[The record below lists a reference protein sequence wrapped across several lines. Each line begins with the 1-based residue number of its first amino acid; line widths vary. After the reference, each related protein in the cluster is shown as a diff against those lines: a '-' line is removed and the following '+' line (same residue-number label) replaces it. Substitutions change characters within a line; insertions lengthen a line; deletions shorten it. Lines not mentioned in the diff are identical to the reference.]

1 MIPAAATTARKL
13 PGMSS
18 WDDVE
23 VDSDGELLDWLWDIP
38 DRYDVG
44 IDESR
49 DAAGA
54 AIPGDP
60 AMPGAGATALSWP
73 PPPAAPADSPTVA
86 MAPVS
91 VFADGRFDSQP
102 AAMLATSRRR
112 FAARDLATVAGVILI
127 VAAGL
132 GIGYSVF
139 AGKGAKSGGT
149 PASVAVG
156 DTTTTVPAFGSSPAT
171 VPGDTSTSLPPTTPA
186 PVASSVP
193 LAVAATSSTTA
204 TTLRRTTT
212 TRPPPTTLPPPT
224 TTLPPPTTT
233 TTTTAPPTTTT
244 TISPTTTSSIAT
256 RHGR

>member
-54 AIPGDP
+54 DIPDDLP
-60 AMPGAGATALSWP
+60 VPGAAGTALSWP
-73 PPPAAPADSPTVA
+73 PPSAASADSPTVA

-91 VFADGRFDSQP
+91 VFADGRFDSRP
-102 AAMLATSRRR
+102 VAMVATSRRR
-112 FAARDLATVAGVILI
+112 FAARDLATVAGLILI

-156 DTTTTVPAFGSSPAT
+156 GATTTVPAFGSTPTT
-171 VPGDTSTSLPPTTPA
+171 VTGDTSTALPPTTPA

-204 TTLRRTTT
+204 TTVRRTTT
-212 TRPPPTTLPPPT
+212 TRPPTTLPPPT
-224 TTLPPPTTT
+224 TTTTVPPTTT
-233 TTTTAPPTTTT
+233 TTVPPTTTT
-244 TISPTTTSSIAT
+244 SIAT
-256 RHGR
+256 TSTTLHGR

>member
-1 MIPAAATTARKL
+1 
-13 PGMSS
+13 MSS

-44 IDESR
+44 IDESP

-54 AIPGDP
+54 AIPDDLRVP
-60 AMPGAGATALSWP
+60 AATARYWP
-73 PPPAAPADSPTVA
+73 PLPVAPTDSPTVA
-86 MAPVS
+86 MSPVS
-91 VFADGRFDSQP
+91 VFADGRFDGRP
-102 AAMLATSRRR
+102 VAMEATSRRR
-112 FAARDLATVAGVILI
+112 FSARDVATVAGVILV

-132 GIGYSVF
+132 GIGYSLF

-156 DTTTTVPAFGSSPAT
+156 DATTTVPAFGSTPTT
-171 VPGDTSTSLPPTTPA
+171 VPGDTTTSLPPTTPA

-224 TTLPPPTTT
+224 TTPITTTTTTTVPPTTT
-233 TTTTAPPTTTT
+233 TTVPATTTTSSTTTT
-244 TISPTTTSSIAT
+244 TT
-256 RHGR
+256 

>member
-1 MIPAAATTARKL
+1 
-13 PGMSS
+13 MSS

-54 AIPGDP
+54 AIPDDLRVP
-60 AMPGAGATALSWP
+60 RAATTALSWP
-73 PPPAAPADSPTVA
+73 PPSAAPADAPTVA

-91 VFADGRFDSQP
+91 VFADDRFDSRP
-102 AAMLATSRRR
+102 VAMLATSRRR

-156 DTTTTVPAFGSSPAT
+156 NATTTVPAFGSYPTT
-171 VPGDTSTSLPPTTPA
+171 VPSDTSTSLPPTTPV

-193 LAVAATSSTTA
+193 LAAAATPSTTT
-204 TTLRRTTT
+204 TTLRRTPT
-212 TRPPPTTLPPPT
+212 TRPPT
-224 TTLPPPTTT
+224 TTL
-233 TTTTAPPTTTT
+233 APPTTTT
-244 TISPTTTSSIAT
+244 TVPPTTTTTVPPTTTTSISTTTSS
-256 RHGR
+256 RLGR